1 MSPIDAEISIDRMN
15 WARTKELT
23 AITQYMR
30 AHYILEDMAY
40 SFLADSVK
48 DIAIEEMRH
57 AEYLSQRILE
67 LGGNPVSLRDISL
80 LDNNRNASKQFT
92 IMRDLEE
99 ETVTAYDGF
108 CGELAANNDHVSAQL
123 MKKILVQEEQH
134 YQYFYDTLTHIVALG
149 DTFLAQMADRKYMPT
164 EYSKFINR
172 GKM

>member
-1 MSPIDAEISIDRMN
+1 MGLIDAELSTDRLN
-15 WARTKELT
+15 LARTMELT
-23 AITQYMR
+23 GILQYMK

-40 SFLADSVK
+40 TFLADSVK

-67 LGGNPVSLRDISL
+67 LGGTPVSLPNISQF
-80 LDNNRNASKQFT
+80 NSNKNASVQFT
-92 IMRDLEE
+92 TMKDIEE
-99 ETVTAYDGF
+99 ETVSAYEKI
-108 CGELAANNDHVSAQL
+108 CGELSANDDHVSAQL

-134 YQYFYDTLTHIVALG
+134 FQYFDDTLSHIVALG
-149 DTFLAQMADRKYMPT
+149 DTFLAQMADRKFMPT

>member
-1 MSPIDAEISIDRMN
+1 MALIDAELSLDRLNM
-15 WARTKELT
+15 ARVMELT
-23 AITQYMR
+23 AILHYMK

-40 SFLADSVK
+40 TYLADSVK

-67 LGGNPVSLRDISL
+67 LGGNPVSLPNVSRFDS
-80 LDNNRNASKQFT
+80 NKNASIQFT
-92 IMRDLEE
+92 TMKDIEA
-99 ETVTAYDGF
+99 ETVSAYEVF

-134 YQYFYDTLTHIVALG
+134 FQYFDDTLSHIVALG
-149 DTFLAQMADRKYMPT
+149 DTFLAQMADRKFMPT